1 MKTSEIRSMNDDQ
14 LKGAELNTRQALFEA
29 RLARATGE
37 LSDTTK
43 VRKHRRDLAKILTVT
58 KERAASKES

>member
-37 LSDTTK
+37 LLDTTK